1 VATSQ
6 FPPAQDLE
14 KIPTPTL
21 EEPDYNEP
29 VEDPDSG
36 ELPLGDRADDDEDE
50 VLDDEPLKA

>member
-36 ELPLGDRADDDEDE
+36 ELPLGDPADDDED
-50 VLDDEPLKA
+50 

>member
-1 VATSQ
+1 MATSQ
-6 FPPAQDLE
+6 FPPAQDPE

-36 ELPLGDRADDDEDE
+36 ELPLGDPQTTMRT
-50 VLDDEPLKA
+50 KSSTTSH